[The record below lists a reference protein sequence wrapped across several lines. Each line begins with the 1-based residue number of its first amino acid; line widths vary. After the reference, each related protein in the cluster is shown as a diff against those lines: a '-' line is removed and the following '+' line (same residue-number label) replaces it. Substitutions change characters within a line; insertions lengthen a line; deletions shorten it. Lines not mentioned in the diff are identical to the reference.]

1 MKELNPALLD
11 KNTLILQ
18 FATVSD
24 MSAFVTVSEVRQFG
38 VVITDDGI
46 VELSTPLTKYVEARF
61 PGVVHGARGRKAV
74 LDAANAVDVDPEP
87 PRRA

>member
-1 MKELNPALLD
+1 MKELNPPTLD

-18 FATVSD
+18 FISISD
-24 MSAFVTVSEVRQFG
+24 MSAFATVTEIQQFSVVLIDG
-38 VVITDDGI
+38 V